1 MTDLENYIQST
12 FGVVN
17 QDLEVIVSK
26 FKHSK
31 MEKGEYWL
39 QSGMPCNKLS
49 FIGSGLLRIYV
60 NLDGREV
67 TQWISTKGYFV
78 TDLSSLVFQ
87 IPARWTI
94 QALTDCELYT
104 IDRDTYNNLGKEIPK
119 WYLLDKLFIAKC
131 FTMLEDRIFSHLYM
145 TAEERYQMLFEKQ
158 PELFNQ
164 VPLQYLA
171 SMLGMTPETM
181 SRIRKKA

>member
-1 MTDLENYIQST
+1 MTELETYIQST
-12 FGVVN
+12 FGVAN
-17 QDLEVIVSK
+17 RDLEIIVSK
-26 FKHSK
+26 FKPSK
-31 MEKGEYWL
+31 LAKGEYWL
-39 QSGMPCNKLS
+39 KSGSACNKLS
-49 FIGSGLLRIYV
+49 FIGSGLMRIYV
-60 NLDGREV
+60 NMDGREV

-87 IPARWTI
+87 VPARWTI
-94 QALTDCELYT
+94 QALTDCEIYT
-104 IDRDTYNNLGKEIPK
+104 IDRDTYNNLGKEIPQ

-145 TAEERYQMLFEKQ
+145 TAEERYEMLFEKQ

-181 SRIRKKA
+181 SRIRKRV